1 MENSTISANGKST
14 HQCEVF
20 DFKFAETTPIENTDN
35 LHTFSIPGTCYSY
48 VLNKNDW
55 REYTGKTAWICP
67 DTLVNVLKPE
77 FNFLLNEAKYD
88 KDSYTG
94 TGGSYYRVKA
104 KKIKGVV
111 SYGLLTKIGDEIAL
125 AGKEAVWDFL
135 GLYHYE
141 APVNVG
147 QTLVVGDKKIDIGSN
162 DIAKAPDGVNCP
174 YYDLDSFQ
182 KYSRLFVDN
191 ELVAVSQKL
200 EGENPFYIYKNGEY
214 HCRSR
219 NYWKKEFSSCPG
231 FTVESLIEAGC
242 EEEKAK
248 ELYRTKIENFKPV
261 TNQWFGVL
269 RATPSLLK
277 FLKENEGYGCFGENY
292 GAVKG
297 FQYDCK
303 QGERKFRAFDVLAP
317 DGRFLDFDEMEALLN
332 KYEVPMAPIIH
343 RDYPFNRDELIKLGN
358 EYVNQLGTCKVNE
371 GIVVVPKKERFDERL
386 GRVKLKIKSS
396 KYLEKS

>member
-1 MENSTISANGKST
+1 MENSTISVDGKST

-20 DFKFAETTPIENTDN
+20 DFDFSKTEKHPDADVLN
-35 LHTFSIPGTCYSY
+35 TFSIPETCYTY
-48 VLNKNDW
+48 VLNINDW
-55 REYTGKTAWICP
+55 KDYKGKVAWICP

-77 FNFLLNEAKYD
+77 FNFLIDQAKYD

-104 KKIKGVV
+104 KKIRGVV
-111 SYGLLTKIGDEIAL
+111 SYGLLVKIGDEVAL
-125 AGKEAVWDFL
+125 AGKEAVWNSL

-147 QTLVVGDKKIDIGSN
+147 ETLVVGKEKINIGSN
-162 DIAKAPDGVNCP
+162 EIAKAPEGINPP
-174 YYDLDSFQ
+174 YYDLDAFQ
-182 KYSRLFVDN
+182 KYSRLFIDN
-191 ELVAVSQKL
+191 EPVTVTQKL
-200 EGENPFYIYKNGEY
+200 EGENAFYVYKNGEY

-219 NYWKKEFSSCPG
+219 NCWKKEFSSCPG

-242 EEEKAK
+242 EEKKAK
-248 ELYRTKIENFKPV
+248 ELYRTKVENFKPV
-261 TNQWFGVL
+261 TNSWWGIL
-269 RATPSLLK
+269 KSSPPLLK
-277 FLKENEGYGCFGENY
+277 FLKENEGYGVFGENY
-292 GAVKG
+292 GHVKG

-303 QGERKFRAFDVLAP
+303 QGERKFRAFDILAP
-317 DGRFLDFDEMEALLN
+317 DGRFLDFDEMEEILSRYA
-332 KYEVPMAPIIH
+332 VPMVPIIYT
-343 RDYPFNRDELIKLGN
+343 DYPFNRDELIKLGD

-371 GIVVVPKKERFDERL
+371 GIVVVPKKERFDKRL